1 MKKSIVLAIIGLA
14 AGIIPPSH
22 GQGAIKLDSYDSYG
36 PYVLYGAGGDG
47 SIGTGVS
54 SAYTVGLY
62 FWNGPGNNVA
72 LIPFDFTGFAIPSSL
87 NPNLILGTGSGS
99 TAVCGYGGVPGAY
112 WSAANFNIP
121 GSDPNGGQTWTL
133 MLIAYAGGSYAGP
146 DVWSRGHSAAF
157 TVTTSAS
164 TSPSPTWVS
173 APIIVYGPEPTTLA
187 LSGLCGLSLLLM
199 RRKKV

>member
-1 MKKSIVLAIIGLA
+1 MKKSIVLAIVGLA
-14 AGIIPPSH
+14 AGMIPSSH

-99 TAVCGYGGVPGAY
+99 TAVCGYGATPGAY
-112 WSAANFNIP
+112 WSAANFYIP

-133 MLIAYAGGSYAGP
+133 MLIAYEGSSYASAP
-146 DVWSRGHSAAF
+146 YRGHSAAF
-157 TVTTSAS
+157 TVTTAAGA
-164 TSPSPTWVS
+164 SPSPTWVS
-173 APIIVYGPEPTTLA
+173 APIFIIPEPTTLA
-187 LSGLCGLSLLLM
+187 LSGPCSLSLLLM
-199 RRKKV
+199 RRKKA